1 MEAALAG
8 AVSALWLGILTS
20 VSPCPL
26 APNVAALSWIARPLS
41 SPRRVLLTGAA
52 YSAGRALAYVALA
65 ALLAGSLLAIPDV
78 SFWLE
83 LHMNKLLGPVLILVG
98 LVLLGVLRFRL
109 PGLSLGAGL
118 EKRLGGAGPWGACV
132 LGVIFALSFCPV
144 SAALFFGSLLPLTLK
159 SGSTLGLPLLYGL
172 GTAAPVFFFGLL
184 VALGARWV
192 SRAFDRLAQA
202 EKWARR
208 ITGVVFLLVGLRFC
222 LNYLFEVQ
230 L

>member
-1 MEAALAG
+1 MEAGLASAG
-8 AVSALWLGILTS
+8 SALWLGILTS

-26 APNVAALSWIARPLS
+26 ATNIAALSWIARTLS
-41 SPRRVLLTGAA
+41 SPRQVLLTGVA
-52 YSAGRALAYVALA
+52 YTVGRTVAYVALA
-65 ALLAGSLLAIPDV
+65 ALLTGSLLAIPDV

-98 LVLLGVLRFRL
+98 LVLLGLVPLRL
-109 PGLSLGAGL
+109 PGLSLGVGL
-118 EKRLGGAGPWGACV
+118 EKRLGGAGLWGAGALGLV
-132 LGVIFALSFCPV
+132 LALSFCPV

-230 L
+230 P